1 MGPRPPRARVH
12 VAVLARAVPAVLVVL
27 AVLAASVLG
36 ACTSTGSDAPGAGAA
51 SASPTPG
58 SGQGSDGGAN
68 RGSAPGS
75 LPVPS
80 AGADG
85 SAVQPQPVMTPVDT
99 PRCTST
105 RPLTGKGRV
114 PLDAVFPGA
123 ETSAVSDPKE
133 TVPGPDAADR
143 TRCPGELPSGPHCD
157 GLVPWTDL
165 LPDAFVPASGARRL
179 VGGYLLTMP
188 KQAGNQAPPESS
200 AGTKVVTFTLADL
213 VAGDPGGLVD
223 YLDVAFRVCAKAT
236 SSTVAGVGALVGM
249 VRSEYG
255 AGSAEVVLLR
265 RGTHLV
271 WAALDG
277 SGWEP
282 GEQQRALAVLVA
294 RLL

>member
-1 MGPRPPRARVH
+1 MVTWAPGRRSATAALP
-12 VAVLARAVPAVLVVL
+12 
-27 AVLAASVLG
+27 VLAAGALAATTLLG
-36 ACTSTGSDAPGAGAA
+36 ACTTE
-51 SASPTPG
+51 SA
-58 SGQGSDGGAN
+58 D
-68 RGSAPGS
+68 
-75 LPVPS
+75 PS
-80 AGADG
+80 ARRATATTASTTATTRPDPG
-85 SAVQPQPVMTPVDT
+85 MTPVEAAAQ
-99 PRCTST
+99 CTTT

-123 ETSAVSDPKE
+123 ETSAISDPKE
-133 TVPGPDAADR
+133 TVPGPDATDR
-143 TRCPGELPSGPHCD
+143 SRCPGDLPSEPHCD
-157 GLVPWTDL
+157 GLVPWTGL

-200 AGTKVVTFTLADL
+200 AGTKVVTFNLVDLA
-213 VAGDPGGLVD
+213 AGDPGGLVD
-223 YLDVAFRVCAKAT
+223 YLDVAFRACAKAT
-236 SSTVAGVGALVGM
+236 PSTVAGVGALVGT

-277 SGWEP
+277 SGWEQ

>member
-1 MGPRPPRARVH
+1 M
-12 VAVLARAVPAVLVVL
+12 
-27 AVLAASVLG
+27 
-36 ACTSTGSDAPGAGAA
+36 
-51 SASPTPG
+51 
-58 SGQGSDGGAN
+58 
-68 RGSAPGS
+68 
-75 LPVPS
+75 
-80 AGADG
+80 
-85 SAVQPQPVMTPVDT
+85 
-99 PRCTST
+99 
-105 RPLTGKGRV
+105 

-123 ETSAVSDPKE
+123 ETSATSDPKE

-143 TRCPGELPSGPHCD
+143 TRCPGQLPSGPHCD

-200 AGTKVVTFTLADL
+200 AGTKVVTFTLVDL
-213 VAGDPGGLVD
+213 AAGDPGGLVD
-223 YLDVAFRVCAKAT
+223 YLDVAFRACARAT
-236 SSTVAGVGALVGM
+236 PSTVAGVGALVGT